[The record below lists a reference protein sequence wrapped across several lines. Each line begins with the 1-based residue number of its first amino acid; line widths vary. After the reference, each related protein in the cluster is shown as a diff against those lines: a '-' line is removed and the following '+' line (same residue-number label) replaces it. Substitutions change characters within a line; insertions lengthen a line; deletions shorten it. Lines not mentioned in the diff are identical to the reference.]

1 MCKQFIINN
10 IEEKSNIYKKL
21 SDEIWAFAETRF
33 EEFQSSERMIK
44 VLEEENFKVEKNIA
58 NITTA
63 FVASYG
69 EGSPVISILA
79 EYDALSGLS
88 QKSGIATKEVIKEG
102 GSGHGCGHHL
112 LGVGSISAAVAVKD
126 YLKENKLNGT
136 IRLYGCPGE
145 EGGSGKVYMVRDG
158 VFDDVDVAL
167 CWHPFAQNA
176 IFSLTSLANYQVY
189 FRFHGKSSHAA
200 ACPHLGRSALDAVE
214 LMNVGVN
221 YLREHI
227 IPEARVHYA
236 TTNSGG
242 NAPNVVQ
249 SEAEVLYLIR
259 APRVTQVEEIYQRI
273 CDIAKGAALM
283 TQTKSEI
290 IFDKGCSNLVLNNT
304 LEELLYKNYREIGVP
319 KYNDKDIEFAK
330 EIRKSLSETEL
341 KNEYDTIKMLAKEQS
356 NDIINK
362 MKDDIL
368 SNIIIPFKHH
378 AGILPGSTDVSDV
391 SWVVPT
397 AQIMTSCFAL
407 GTPGHSWQTVAQGT
421 SDYAHKG
428 MLTAGK
434 VLAMTAIDI
443 FKNPEIIYTAKNE
456 LVEKLGGEQ
465 YKSPIPEGIEPSVLK

>member
-10 IEEKSNIYKKL
+10 IEEKANIYKSL
-21 SDEIWAFAETRF
+21 SDEIWSLAETRF
-33 EEFQSSERMIK
+33 EEFQSSESMIK
-44 VLEEENFKVEKNIA
+44 VLEEENFKIEKNIA
-58 NITTA
+58 NISTA

-69 EGSPVISILA
+69 EGKPVISILA

-88 QKSGIATKEVIKEG
+88 QKSGIAKKEVIEEG
-102 GSGHGCGHHL
+102 ESGHGCGHNL
-112 LGVGSISAAVAVKD
+112 LGVGSLSAAVVVKD
-126 YLKENKLNGT
+126 YLKENKLKGT

-158 VFDDVDVAL
+158 VFEDVDIAL

-176 IFSLTSLANYQVY
+176 IFSVSSLANYQVY
-189 FRFHGKSSHAA
+189 YRFHGKSSHAA

-249 SEAEVLYLIR
+249 PEAEVLYLIR
-259 APRVTQVEEIYQRI
+259 APHATQVDEIYHRV

-283 TQTKSEI
+283 TQTKCEI

-304 LEELLYKNYREIGVP
+304 LEELLYKNYGEIGVP
-319 KYNDKDIEFAK
+319 KYNDEDMEFAK
-330 EIRKSLSETEL
+330 NIRETLSETEL
-341 KNEYDTIKMLAKEQS
+341 KNEFEMIKMLAKEES
-356 NDIINK
+356 DEVIKK
-362 MKDDIL
+362 MKDSIFSNMIL
-368 SNIIIPFKHH
+368 PFKHH
-378 AGILPGSTDVSDV
+378 AGILPGSTDVADV

-443 FKNPEIIYTAKNE
+443 FNNPEIVEVAKKE
-456 LVEKLGGEQ
+456 LVKKLDGEQ
-465 YKSPIPEGIEPSVLK
+465 YKCPIPKGIEPSVVK